1 MRKEVSETYSTHPCS
16 KGYATCVAATRVH
29 TQNPNT
35 WKREAQKDLDCCV
48 SMEQGVG
55 WGNLLAEHP
64 GAKSSAEVQK
74 VSSGACHQ
82 L

>member
-35 WKREAQKDLDCCV
+35 WKREAQKDLACCV
-48 SMEQGVG
+48 SLGAGRSPCRAFQ
-55 WGNLLAEHP
+55 
-64 GAKSSAEVQK
+64 AKSSAEGKK
-74 VSSGACHQ
+74 VGSGACRQ